1 MGELG
6 AKGDRGAMV
15 GDGAKV
21 YVVLTLGLPVPTSTE
36 SESGAA
42 AAERGDAS
50 RIACARPRPRG
61 WLSLRS
67 GQIGSATKAALALS
81 TTLFDRRRDGDDSLV
96 G

>member
-6 AKGDRGAMV
+6 AKGDRWAMV

-42 AAERGDAS
+42 AAERGERCGS
-50 RIACARPRPRG
+50 GARAV
-61 WLSLRS
+61 L
-67 GQIGSATKAALALS
+67 ATQERAL
-81 TTLFDRRRDGDDSLV
+81 LV
-96 G
+96 P